1 MRKTILALTTL
12 VALIFVSVPFAAAEW
27 QENMVTNN
35 TLEEIYVIKSTWQA
49 ADDNKGIP
57 AGFWTRGSYR
67 LAPGKSRIFHSW
79 DTNSIYFRISNAE
92 HAIKAN
98 SGTTDFAFWSHPGRS
113 FRVVSQTFDA
123 SVTTDQLLY
132 SDRSPDQLVQL
143 EGFVSYTGGSEVVV
157 TREWVSLDGQPTAP
171 PNDELGDDGGR
182 PGEDVAPPA
191 WVASVI
197 TNATEADLYV
207 VYATWKLENLKKG
220 YPEGFRT
227 RGTYR
232 IRSGKGRVFH
242 AWADNEIY
250 FRIAN
255 AAGALKPEASSETF
269 GFWLHPRRSFRLV
282 SDQVAATVE
291 QSGLSYSDRS
301 VSKLERSDGFMVY
314 ESGSDVTVTADWVP
328 VSPIDDRNDDNGNDD
343 VTPVPPETPVP
354 PVNPSAPAGMVLIP
368 AGTFQMGS
376 TTGDADESPVH
387 AVSLDA
393 FYMDTHEVT
402 NAEYAAFLN
411 AMGKHENIWWRWVS
425 IGTASTNIILVD
437 GVYRPRAGYENH
449 PVIYV
454 RWRGAM
460 AYARWAGKRLPTEAE
475 WEYAAR
481 GGLAGKRYPWGDT
494 IDKTKANYN
503 NRGLGRSTPVGS
515 YPPNGYGLYDMIG
528 NAAEWCLDTYDADY
542 YAKSPTHNPVSL
554 SIATSIQDL
563 LDNYKADLGTY
574 SSLNKYE
581 QPQERVIRG
590 GDWYNSETYLSVT
603 SRYRYTTWGGSNVF
617 GFRCV
622 KPVNP

>member
-1 MRKTILALTTL
+1 MKRTL
-12 VALIFVSVPFAAAEW
+12 VVFSVLAAFMFASAPFAAAEW

-79 DTNSIYFRISNAE
+79 DTNSIYFRISNAQG
-92 HAIKAN
+92 AIKAN
-98 SGTTDFAFWSHPGRS
+98 SGTTAFAFWSHPGRS

-132 SDRSPDQLVQL
+132 SDRSPGQLAQL
-143 EGFVSYTGGSEVVV
+143 EGFVSYTGGSAVVV
-157 TREWVSLDGQPTAP
+157 TPTWVSLDGQPTAP

-207 VYATWKLENLKKG
+207 VYATWKLENSKKG

-269 GFWLHPRRSFRLV
+269 GFWLHPSRSFRLV
-282 SDQVAATVE
+282 SDQISATVAT
-291 QSGLSYSDRS
+291 SSLSYSDRS

-328 VSPIDDRNDDNGNDD
+328 VSPVEVGNNGNGNEGDD
-343 VTPVPPETPVP
+343 GAPPPPKTPTPPKTPVV
-354 PVNPSAPAGMVLIP
+354 PAGMVLIP

-376 TTGDADESPVH
+376 TIGDADESPVH

-402 NAEYAAFLN
+402 NAEYVAFLN
-411 AMGKHENIWWRWVS
+411 AAKYTDILTYAV
-425 IGTASTNIILVD
+425 TPQASWAHIALVD
-437 GVYRPRAGYENH
+437 GVYRAKAGYANR
-449 PVIYV
+449 PVVHVNWY
-454 RWRGAM
+454 GAM
-460 AYARWAGKRLPTEAE
+460 AYAAWAGKRLPTEAE

-481 GGLAGKRYPWGDT
+481 GGLAGKEYPWGNT

-503 NRGLGRSTPVGS
+503 YDDSFGDGLTAVGS
-515 YPPNGYGLYDMIG
+515 YPANGYGLYDMVG
-528 NAAEWCLDTYDADY
+528 NVWEWCLDAYDREF
-542 YAKSPTHNPVSL
+542 YAKSAAENPL
-554 SIATSIQDL
+554 SGGSSIQWL
-563 LDNYKADLGTY
+563 LDNYPDRALRDTY
-574 SSLNKYE
+574 
-581 QPQERVIRG
+581 RVLRG
-590 GDWYNSETYLSVT
+590 GSWRTSAQDVRVAQRVYNAPSFL
-603 SRYRYTTWGGSNVF
+603 GPFN

-622 KPVNP
+622 KSVSP